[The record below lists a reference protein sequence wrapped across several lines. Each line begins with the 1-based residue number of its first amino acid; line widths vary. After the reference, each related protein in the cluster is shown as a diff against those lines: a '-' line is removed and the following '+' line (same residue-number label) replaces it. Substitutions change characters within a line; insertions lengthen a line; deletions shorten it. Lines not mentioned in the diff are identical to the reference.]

1 MRVDSLLLL
10 RVMLRGAVGRGRLRT
25 RDLTRSVGEAL
36 VRVQQRLVLVVQ
48 LQLLVH

>member
-1 MRVDSLLLL
+1 
-10 RVMLRGAVGRGRLRT
+10 MLRGAVGRGRLRT